1 MFCPKCG
8 NEIRDGVLFCPK
20 CGTPVSVQN
29 TAAGMPAAVP
39 DHAEP
44 YEAKREK
51 PASGK
56 ISGGMAAIWIVV
68 AVVAA
73 AILGLG
79 IFLVTAKVLS
89 RGEKAQIERDADD
102 GRNEDSDEDGSRQKK
117 KSRKDEAE
125 AAPAVEEAAQAAA
138 EAAPAAEE
146 AAPAAVEEAAPA
158 VEEPAAEEPAEEAP
172 AAEEE
177 WQPNELRIR
186 HAYASSELDAI
197 SVDHKTYY
205 ASNAVDG
212 DIHTA
217 WVENAGSVGVGEWIT
232 LDLDGEHEIT
242 EIDFYGGYLVSQY
255 RYTINGKPV
264 YVRVDFSDGTTKYIE
279 GHIMMG
285 GDDDMPFTWGDVWPD
300 VLYLDE
306 PVKASYVTF
315 TIEDATRGTKYDDTA
330 ISEIKIYGR

>member
-29 TAAGMPAAVP
+29 TAAP
-39 DHAEP
+39 DHGEP
-44 YEAKREK
+44 YEEKREK

-102 GRNEDSDEDGSRQKK
+102 GRNEDSDEDGSRQNKK
-117 KSRKDEAE
+117 RRKDEAE
-125 AAPAVEEAAQAAA
+125 AAPAVEEAAPAAV

-158 VEEPAAEEPAEEAP
+158 VEEPAEEAP

-264 YVRVDFSDGTTKYIE
+264 YVRVEFSDGTTKYIE

-285 GDDDMPFTWGDVWPD
+285 GDDDTPFTWGDVWPD

-330 ISEIKIYGR
+330 ISEIKVYGR